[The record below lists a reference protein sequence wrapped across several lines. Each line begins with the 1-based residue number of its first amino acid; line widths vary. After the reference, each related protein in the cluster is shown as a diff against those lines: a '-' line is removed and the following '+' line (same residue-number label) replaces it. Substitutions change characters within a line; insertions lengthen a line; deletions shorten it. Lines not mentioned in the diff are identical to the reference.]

1 MGDEYEM
8 VTPYQ
13 GLSKMM
19 TVRHRTCGTTTEG
32 YALSF
37 LNGKRCALCTPIIP
51 KEDMRGYVTEC
62 TGGEYRVSSIER
74 NTITVCGPGRK
85 GTDELGTVFYTG
97 AFARREILRV

>member
-1 MGDEYEM
+1 MNSWADEYEM

-19 TVRHRTCGTTTEG
+19 MVRHRTCGTTTEG

-62 TGGEYRVSSIER
+62 TGGEYCVSSIER
-74 NTITVCGPGRK
+74 NTITI
-85 GTDELGTVFYTG
+85 
-97 AFARREILRV
+97 AARTERN